1 MKLGSLVYKMSKE
14 HVAMFQKMAEVMNA
28 KRGGGSG
35 PTPILKTIA
44 IPATEPTDPT
54 PDQLLEWMK
63 EQLELYAEC
72 RASGN
77 WNDLPLHFI
86 PRIIDTVKRVTG

>member
-1 MKLGSLVYKMSKE
+1 MSEAEKALQDY
-14 HVAMFQKMAEVMNA
+14 VALINA
-28 KRGGGSG
+28 A
-35 PTPILKTIA
+35 PD
-44 IPATEPTDPT
+44 PAANIHRPADPT

-63 EQLELYAEC
+63 EQLELYADC

-77 WNDLPLHFI
+77 WNNLPLHFI